1 MNDKATHVIIGTG
14 PVGLAVMDELLKQDV
29 HIRVVNRSG
38 QAEVPAGVEVIKA
51 DAYDPGQVAEVAA
64 GAAVV
69 YHCANPGYL
78 EWTKSFMPLTKAI
91 LEGVTGTGARLV
103 FADNLYGYGP
113 TTGPLTEDLPLAGS
127 TPKTKLRADMEKLL
141 LDAHNA
147 GHVEVGIA
155 KASDFYGPRVLGS
168 HMGDRVFPNLLAGK
182 PAQMFGDPD
191 LPHSF
196 TFIRDFA
203 RVLVKIG
210 QSPDAVG
217 QVWHVPHAET
227 LSSNAFVAQAGAVTG
242 LDETKVSAMPMLMM
256 NVLSLFVPILKAL
269 KEVVYQYQQPWI
281 VDSSKYEQVF
291 GEGGTPL
298 DEALAET
305 WDWYRTA
312 YQG

>member
-1 MNDKATHVIIGTG
+1 MNDKALHVIIGTG

-29 HIRVVNRSG
+29 RIRLVNRSG
-38 QAEVPAGVEVIKA
+38 QADVPAGVEVVKA
-51 DAYDPGQVAEVAA
+51 DANDPVQVAEVVK

-69 YHCANPGYL
+69 YHCANPSYL
-78 EWTKSFMPLTKAI
+78 DWTTAFMPLTKAI
-91 LEGVTGTGARLV
+91 LQGVTGSEVRLV

-113 TTGPLTEDLPLAGS
+113 TTGPLTEDLPLMGS

-141 LDAHNA
+141 LAAYQA
-147 GHVEVGIA
+147 GQVEVTIA
-155 KASDFYGPRVLGS
+155 KASDFYGPRVLDS

-203 RVLVKIG
+203 RVLVNIG
-210 QSPDAVG
+210 SAPDAAG

-227 LSSNAFVAQAGAVTG
+227 LSSNNFVARAGAVAG
-242 LDETKVSAMPMLMM
+242 LDDAKVSAMPMLMM
-256 NVLSLFVPILKAL
+256 NALSLFVPILKAL
-269 KEVVYQYQQPWI
+269 KEVVYQYKQPWI
-281 VDSSKYEQVF
+281 VDSSKYEGAF

-298 DEALAET
+298 DEAFAET

-312 YQG
+312 YEG